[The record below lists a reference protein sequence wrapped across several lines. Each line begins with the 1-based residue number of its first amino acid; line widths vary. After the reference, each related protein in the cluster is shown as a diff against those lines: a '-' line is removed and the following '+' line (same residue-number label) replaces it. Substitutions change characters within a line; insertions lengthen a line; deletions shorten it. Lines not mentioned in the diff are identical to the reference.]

1 MEKSIIF
8 MGTPEFSV
16 PILSRLVQSTYHVAA
31 AYTRP
36 DKEAGRG
43 RQLGSSP
50 VKRLAR
56 QQGIPVVQPRTL
68 KSAEAVQELVSLR
81 PDLVVVAAF
90 GCILPG
96 ELLSVPKAGCLNV
109 HPSLLPA
116 HRGPS
121 PIADTILS
129 GDAVTGVSII
139 LMDEGVDSGPI
150 LARRQVDISPEDTTG
165 SLTARLGGDGADLLL
180 EVLPKWFAGALE
192 PSPQEEGQ
200 ATYSRLITSGEG
212 ELDWQLTAV
221 ELWRKVRAFTPW
233 PGCHSWWKG
242 HRLKIHSA
250 TPLGD
255 RAGGPAGKVVALGKS
270 SPSSVGVV
278 AGQGILGLRRVQL
291 EGKREISVDEFVR
304 GQRDF
309 VGSVLGGLTSH

>member
-8 MGTPEFSV
+8 MGTPEFAV
-16 PILSRLVQSTYHVAA
+16 PILSQLVQSPYHVAA
-31 AYTRP
+31 VYTRP

-50 VKRLAR
+50 VKKLAQ

-68 KSAEAVQELVSLR
+68 KTAEAVEEMVRLK

-90 GCILPG
+90 GYILPG
-96 ELLSVPKAGCLNV
+96 ELLSVPKSGCLNV
-109 HPSLLPA
+109 HPSLLPT

-150 LARRQVDISPEDTTG
+150 LAQRQVDVSPEDTTG
-165 SLTARLGGDGADLLL
+165 SLTARLGAEGAGLLL
-180 EVLPKWFAGALE
+180 EVLPRWLAGALQ
-192 PSPQEEGQ
+192 PHTQEEGR

-212 ELDWQLTAV
+212 ELDWELTAE
-221 ELWRKVRAFTPW
+221 ELWRQVRAFNPW

-242 HRLKIHSA
+242 RRLKIHSA

-255 RAGGPAGKVVALGKS
+255 RAGGPAGEVVALGKS
-270 SPSSVGVV
+270 SPSGVGVV
-278 AGQGILGLRRVQL
+278 AGQGILGLGRVQL
-291 EGKREISVDEFVR
+291 EGKREFAR

-309 VGSVLGGLTSH
+309 VGSVLGSPTVH

>member
-1 MEKSIIF
+1 
-8 MGTPEFSV
+8 MGTPEFAV
-16 PILSRLVQSTYHVAA
+16 AILSCLVQSTYHVAA
-31 AYTRP
+31 VYTRP

-50 VKRLAR
+50 VKRLA
-56 QQGIPVVQPRTL
+56 QQRGIPVVQPRTL
-68 KSAEAVQELVSLR
+68 KSAEAVRGLASLE

-90 GCILPG
+90 GYILPG
-96 ELLSVPKAGCLNV
+96 ELLSVPKSGCLNV

-129 GDAVTGVSII
+129 GDTETGVSII

-165 SLTARLGGDGADLLL
+165 SLTARLGAEGAELLL
-180 EVLPKWFAGALE
+180 EVLPEWLAGALQ
-192 PSPQEEGQ
+192 PSPQEESQ
-200 ATYSRLITSGEG
+200 ATYSRLITSNEG
-212 ELDWQLTAV
+212 QLDWQLTAV
-221 ELWRKVRAFTPW
+221 ELWRQVRAFNPW

-255 RAGGPAGKVVALGKS
+255 RAGGQAGKVVALGKS
-270 SPSSVGVV
+270 APSGVGVV

-291 EGKREISVDEFVR
+291 EGKREMSVDEFVR

-309 VGSVLGGLTSH
+309 IGSVLG